1 MVAPTTI
8 DFVPGLDDVASVDR
22 ILRRNIQVPVKLVSA
37 PYLATVLDWNV
48 CGDAT
53 LGAFTVS
60 LPSAVGLDGMC
71 FEFKKIDASAF
82 FVTVD
87 PFGAQ
92 TIDGALTVDL
102 KKQYDCVVIRSDG
115 ANWKKI
121 AGIGSQIVLG
131 GAGSLWGNTIFI
143 DIVNGNDAT
152 GVRGDSAFPFLTV
165 AAAIAVALAGDT
177 IFVRPGVYTVA
188 AFALPADVAIVGLGG
203 PQSVV
208 FTATVAANTTLINMA
223 NDARIQNVEIR
234 LLSADH
240 FTLTAVRFAGSQS
253 ASAQLVDCVVVVD
266 NGSAGGGG
274 SSDLTG
280 LDLGATGNTQHNEC
294 VQRVRVFVRS
304 TGQGT
309 KRGIHAQASGEVA
322 VRDMAVRVEK
332 QGGGTASYRG
342 AETTAASTV
351 LILKGGIIDA
361 TVQGG
366 SASVHDDILQ
376 SAGVIQLEDTSLVNN
391 DAGGLGFISPYSS
404 YEETWFSEGIV
415 NAAARFLFP
424 GTAIPSA
431 NEIFRAVIRPTL
443 IKAMR
448 VRARV
453 ASGGGN
459 STTWTLRKNGAA
471 TGITVTIAGG
481 TTEATIT
488 TVSVAF
494 AIGDDI
500 SIQQTQTGGSAAT
513 DIAVCL
519 ENY

>member
-1 MVAPTTI
+1 MPSSIV
-8 DFVPGLDDVASVDR
+8 DFQDTLDAAASVDR

-53 LGAFTVS
+53 LGAFTIS
-60 LPSAVGLDGMC
+60 LPSAVGLAGML

-82 FVTVD
+82 FVTID
-87 PFGAQ
+87 PAGAQ
-92 TIDGALTVDL
+92 TIDGALTVGL
-102 KKQYDCVVIRSDG
+102 KKQYDTVVIRSDG

-121 AGIGSQIVLG
+121 AGIGSQIVIG
-131 GAGSLWGNTIFI
+131 GAGTLWGNTIFV

-177 IFVRPGVYTVA
+177 IFVRPGVYTVT
-188 AFALPADVAIVGLGG
+188 AFTMPVDVAIVGLGG

-223 NDARIQNVEIR
+223 NDSRLQNVTVE
-234 LLSADH
+234 LLSLGH

-253 ASAQLVDCVVVVD
+253 ATAQFVDGIVIVD
-266 NGSAGGGG
+266 NSGAGAGG
-274 SSDLTG
+274 SSDLNG
-280 LDLGATGNTQHNEC
+280 IDIGATGNDQHSEC

-304 TGQGT
+304 VGQGT
-309 KRGIHAQASGEVA
+309 KSGIHAQASGEIV
-322 VRDMAVRVEK
+322 VRDSVVRVEK
-332 QGGGTASYRG
+332 SGGGTGSYRG

-351 LILKGGIIDA
+351 LVLKGGIIDG

-376 SAGVIQLEDTSLVNN
+376 SSGTIRLEDTTLVNN
-391 DAGGLGFISPYSS
+391 DAGGLGFTSPYSS
-404 YEETWFSEGIV
+404 YEETWFSEGVV

-424 GTAIPSA
+424 GTAVPSA
-431 NEIFRAVIRPTL
+431 SEIQRSVIRPTI

-448 VRARV
+448 VHARI

-459 STTWTLRKNGAA
+459 STTWTLRRNGVA

-481 TTEATIT
+481 TTEAVIT
-488 TVSVAF
+488 TVSVSF
-494 AIGDDI
+494 TIGDDI
-500 SIQQTQTGGSAAT
+500 SIQQTQTGGSAAA
-513 DIAVCL
+513 DIAVTL

>member
-1 MVAPTTI
+1 MPLSIV
-8 DFVPGLDDVASVDR
+8 DFQDTLDAAASVDR

-131 GAGSLWGNTIFI
+131 GAGSLWGNCLFV
-143 DIVNGNDAT
+143 DIVNGNNAT
-152 GVRGDSAFPFLTV
+152 AVRGDSAFPYLTV
-165 AAAIAVALAGDT
+165 NAAIAAALSGDT
-177 IFVRPGVYTVA
+177 IVVRPGIYTVT
-188 AFALPADVAIVGLGG
+188 AFSMPAGAVLYGLGG
-203 PQSVV
+203 PQDVIL
-208 FTATVAANTTLINMA
+208 TATVAANTTLINMA
-223 NDARIQNVEIR
+223 NDSRLQNVTVR
-234 LLSADH
+234 LLSLGH

-253 ASAQLVDCVVVVD
+253 ATAQFVDGIVIVD
-266 NGSAGGGG
+266 NSSAGVGG

-280 LDLGATGNTQHNEC
+280 IDLGATGNTQHSEC

-309 KRGIHAQASGEVA
+309 KRGIQAQASGEIV
-322 VRDMAVRVEK
+322 VRDLVVRVEK
-332 QGGGTASYRG
+332 SGGGTGSYRG

-351 LILKGGIIDA
+351 LVLKGGIIDA

-376 SAGVIQLEDTSLVNN
+376 TSGVIQLEDTSLVNN

-424 GTAIPSA
+424 GTAIPSV

-459 STTWTLRKNGAA
+459 STTWTLRRNGVA

-500 SIQQTQTGGSAAT
+500 SIQQTQTGGSVAT
-513 DIAVCL
+513 DIAVTL